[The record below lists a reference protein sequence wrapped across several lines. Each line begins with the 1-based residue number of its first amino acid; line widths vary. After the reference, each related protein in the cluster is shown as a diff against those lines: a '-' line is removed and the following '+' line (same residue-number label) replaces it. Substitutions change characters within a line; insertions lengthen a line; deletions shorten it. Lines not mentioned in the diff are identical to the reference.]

1 MIILSHPTGNNNVR
15 EAAVALAESEQLQE
29 FHTCIAACGNN
40 VFQKLGCI
48 PGLSEINRRACP
60 DSLFPYLQIH
70 PWREICRLAA
80 VRMGFKFLT
89 KHESRFFSIDAIY
102 KTFDKSVANCVRKS
116 KPSAAYCY
124 EDGALETFREAKKNG
139 AKCIYDLPIGYWRA
153 GRKIMEKEAE
163 LRPEWA
169 PTMLGLQDSKEK
181 LERKEQEL
189 QLSDHIVVASSF
201 TRKTLEICSLPL
213 PQISI
218 IPYGCGS
225 ISTSPVKKSKD
236 APLRALFVGG
246 LSQRKGIADLFE
258 AVHLLKGQIAL
269 TLIGCKPVSDCPVLN
284 NALKVHNWIPSLP
297 HEKILREMR
306 NHDVLVFPSLFEG
319 FGLVITEALSQGLPV
334 ITTPH
339 TCGPDIITDGQDG
352 FIVPIRS
359 SEAIALKLEK
369 LCNNQDLLYE
379 MRLAAL
385 EKAKHLN
392 WFTYHSSISSIVD
405 SIIKQNICRC

>member
-1 MIILSHPTGNNNVR
+1 MVILSHPTGNNNVL
-15 EAAVALAESEQLQE
+15 EAAVALAESKQLQE

-40 VFQKLGCI
+40 LFQKLGCL

-60 DSLFPYLQIH
+60 DSLFPCLQLH

-80 VRMGFKFLT
+80 GRLGFNFLT
-89 KHESRFFSIDAIY
+89 KHESGFFSIDAIY
-102 KTFDKSVANCVRKS
+102 KSFDKSVAKYVRKS
-116 KPSAAYCY
+116 KPSAVYCY
-124 EDGALETFREAKKNG
+124 EDGAIETFRAAKKNG

-153 GRKIMEKEAE
+153 GRKIMQEEAE

-181 LERKEQEL
+181 LDLKEEEL
-189 QLSDHIVVASSF
+189 KIADQIIVASSF
-201 TRKTLEICSLPL
+201 TRKTLEDCLFPL
-213 PQISI
+213 APISI
-218 IPYGCGS
+218 IPYGCGP
-225 ISTSPVKKSKD
+225 ISTSAVKKSKD
-236 APLRALFVGG
+236 GPLRALFVGG

-258 AVHLLKGQIAL
+258 AVDSLQGRVTL
-269 TLIGCKPVSDCPVLN
+269 TLIGSKPVSDCPVLN
-284 NALKVHNWIPSLP
+284 NELKAHKWIPSLP
-297 HEKILREMR
+297 HEGILKEMR

-319 FGLVITEALSQGLPV
+319 FGLVITEAFSQGLPV

-339 TCGPDIITDGQDG
+339 TCGPDLITEGQDG

-359 SEAIALKLEK
+359 SQAIALKLEK

-379 MRLAAL
+379 MQLAAL

-392 WFTYHSSISSIVD
+392 WSTYRSLISWIASTI
-405 SIIKQNICRC
+405 QENTCRF